1 MTFYLFITVYKFCK
15 HIKFQVKMSPRMRV
29 SSETRSRINPAEM
42 DAQLSRLRGQRGG
55 PQPNLRPVEAVQ
67 PAADPLRGFRVPFT
81 IQTMNITQANF
92 VCKFFLIKV

>member
-1 MTFYLFITVYKFCK
+1 MTFLFIYLFICFQ
-15 HIKFQVKMSPRMRV
+15 IIFNFQVRMSPRMRV

-42 DAQLSRLRGQRGG
+42 DAQLSRLRGQRAG
-55 PQPNLRPVEAVQ
+55 PQPDLRPVEAVQ

-92 VCKFFLIKV
+92 VCKFFLI